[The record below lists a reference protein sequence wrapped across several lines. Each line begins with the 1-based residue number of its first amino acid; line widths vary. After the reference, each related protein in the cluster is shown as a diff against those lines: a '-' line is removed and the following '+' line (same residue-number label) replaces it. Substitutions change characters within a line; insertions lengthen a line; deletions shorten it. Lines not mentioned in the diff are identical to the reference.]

1 MRRWGGQFCGKD
13 RGRSEEKVD
22 ATTRMSESNLEKKS
36 ERICENGK
44 VSFGSLVRDYP

>member
-1 MRRWGGQFCGKD
+1 MEKE

-36 ERICENGK
+36 ERICENGE
-44 VSFGSLVRDYP
+44 VSFGSLVRNYP

>member
-22 ATTRMSESNLEKKS
+22 ATTRVSESNLEKKR
-36 ERICENGK
+36 ERIYEDEE
-44 VSFGSLVRDYP
+44 VSFGSLVKNYP